1 MTAWKGAFPMTTL
14 ETLRN
19 IFERYKTIAVYGM
32 SRDPGK
38 AAQWVPSF
46 LQSKGYGIIPINP
59 HAESIIGRKAYR
71 RLEDVKEH
79 IEILEVFRPSE
90 QVTGVVRE
98 AVERR
103 QKKGD
108 VYVIWLQS
116 GIRSDE
122 ARKLAEGADILF
134 VEDRCMYVEFRRIFL
149 HED

>member
-1 MTAWKGAFPMTTL
+1 MRGKVPMATVEL
-14 ETLRN
+14 LRN

-46 LQSKGYGIIPINP
+46 LHSKGYNVIPINP
-59 HAESIIGRKAYR
+59 YADKIIGRKAYH
-71 RLEDVKEH
+71 RLEEVQEH
-79 IEILEVFRPSE
+79 IEVLEVFRPSG
-90 QVTGVVRE
+90 QVVGVVKE
-98 AVERR
+98 AVKRKKE
-103 QKKGD
+103 KGD
-108 VYVIWLQS
+108 IYVIWLQS

-122 ARKLAEGADILF
+122 ARELAEGADIVF

>member
-1 MTAWKGAFPMTTL
+1 MPTL
-14 ETLRN
+14 EILRN

-46 LQSKGYGIIPINP
+46 LNSKGYSIVPINP
-59 HAESIIGRKAYR
+59 YADKITGRKAYH
-71 RLEDVKEH
+71 RLEEVQEH
-79 IEILEVFRPSE
+79 IEVLEVFRPSG
-90 QVTGVVRE
+90 QVPGVVKE
-98 AVERR
+98 AVER
-103 QKKGD
+103 KKNKGD
-108 VYVIWLQS
+108 IYVIWLQS

>member
-1 MTAWKGAFPMTTL
+1 MPTI
-14 ETLRN
+14 EHLRN

-46 LQSKGYGIIPINP
+46 LHSKGYNIIPINP
-59 HAESIIGRKAYR
+59 NADKIIGRKAYH
-71 RLEDVKEH
+71 RLEEVQEH
-79 IEILEVFRPSE
+79 IEVLEIFRPSG
-90 QVTGVVRE
+90 QVPGVVRE
-98 AVERR
+98 AVERKK
-103 QKKGD
+103 KKGD
-108 VYVIWLQS
+108 IYVIWLQS

-122 ARKLAEGADILF
+122 ARKLAEESDILF

>member
-1 MTAWKGAFPMTTL
+1 MPTL
-14 ETLRN
+14 EILRN

-46 LQSKGYGIIPINP
+46 LNSKGYNIIPINP
-59 HAESIIGRKAYR
+59 YADRIIGRKASH
-71 RLEDVKEH
+71 RLEEVQEH
-79 IEILEVFRPSE
+79 IEILEVFRPSG
-90 QVTGVVRE
+90 QVLGVVKE
-98 AVERR
+98 AVER
-103 QKKGD
+103 KKNKGD
-108 VYVIWLQS
+108 IYVIWLQS

>member
-1 MTAWKGAFPMTTL
+1 MTTL
-14 ETLRN
+14 EIFRS

-46 LQSKGYGIIPINP
+46 LQSKGYSIIPINP
-59 HAESIIGRKAYR
+59 YAESIIGRRAYH
-71 RLEDVKEH
+71 RLEDIQEP
-79 IEILEVFRPSE
+79 IEILEVFRPSG
-90 QVTGVVRE
+90 QVPVVVRE
-98 AVERR
+98 AVER
-103 QKKGD
+103 KKKRGD
-108 VYVIWLQS
+108 IYVIWLQS

-122 ARKLAEGADILF
+122 ARKLAEGSDILF